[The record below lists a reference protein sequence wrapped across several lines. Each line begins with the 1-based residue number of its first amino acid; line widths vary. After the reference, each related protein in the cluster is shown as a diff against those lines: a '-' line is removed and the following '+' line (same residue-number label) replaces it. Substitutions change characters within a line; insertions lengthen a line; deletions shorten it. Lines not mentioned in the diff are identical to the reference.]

1 MDANLEVRKAQRQWA
16 RSMGIWFDS
25 SGYVRDIQDNLCQ
38 PLSPHAHR
46 CFARGA
52 GSELR
57 GHMRALHSSSA
68 LAANLFD
75 YWTERDKSPLL
86 AALGVDAKGETS
98 LDFEAR
104 FPTGLGGTPPHL
116 DVAMRRSTGFVV
128 AVEAKFEALHL
139 VMDSFHRAGN

>member
-1 MDANLEVRKAQRQWA
+1 
-16 RSMGIWFDS
+16 
-25 SGYVRDIQDNLCQ
+25 
-38 PLSPHAHR
+38 
-46 CFARGA
+46 
-52 GSELR
+52 
-57 GHMRALHSSSA
+57 MRALHSSSA

-116 DVAMRRSTGFVV
+116 DVAMRRSTGSVV
-128 AVEAKFEALHL
+128 AVEAKFEALHR
-139 VMDSFHRAGN
+139 VMDSFHRAGNYPRGMDLPMPRGDSWLADPAMLCPLVPRP